1 MVIRTGR
8 EFTVTTLEFPKSTRF
23 EIGGDV
29 AENPR
34 IYDLIKH
41 VPKRPEE
48 TGAGPDLQEEEGK
61 SPTIWA
67 WPQVIGL
74 WRVAGQPVPGPW
86 PPHQEAR
93 PDPEAEST
101 PVAIPERQAR
111 RVSLPQRPV
120 NG

>member
-1 MVIRTGR
+1 
-8 EFTVTTLEFPKSTRF
+8 
-23 EIGGDV
+23 V
-29 AENPR
+29 AEPQGSAPGSPR

-41 VPKRPEE
+41 TPE
-48 TGAGPDLQEEEGK
+48 LREGK
-61 SPTIWA
+61 SPTLWA
-67 WPQVIGL
+67 WPQVVDMFK
-74 WRVAGQPVPGPW
+74 VAGQPVPGPW

>member
-1 MVIRTGR
+1 
-8 EFTVTTLEFPKSTRF
+8 
-23 EIGGDV
+23 V
-29 AENPR
+29 AEPQDSAPGSPR

-41 VPKRPEE
+41 NPK
-48 TGAGPDLQEEEGK
+48 EGK

-67 WPQVIGL
+67 WPQVIDMFKT
-74 WRVAGQPVPGPW
+74 AGQPVPGPW

-93 PDPEAEST
+93 PDPEAESI

>member
-1 MVIRTGR
+1 
-8 EFTVTTLEFPKSTRF
+8 
-23 EIGGDV
+23 V
-29 AENPR
+29 ADRPQEERGNSR

-41 VPKRPEE
+41 VPKE
-48 TGAGPDLQEEEGK
+48 TDGK

-67 WPQVIGL
+67 WPQVIDL
-74 WRVAGQPVPGPW
+74 FKVAGQPVPGPW

-111 RVSLPQRPV
+111 RVSLPHRPV

>member
-1 MVIRTGR
+1 M
-8 EFTVTTLEFPKSTRF
+8 
-23 EIGGDV
+23 

-41 VPKRPEE
+41 VKKVP
-48 TGAGPDLQEEEGK
+48 AEGQ

-67 WPQVIGL
+67 WPEVIGL
-74 WRVAGQPVPGPW
+74 WKVAGQPVPGPW

-101 PVAIPERQAR
+101 PVAIPERQTR
-111 RVSLPQRPV
+111 RVSLPNRPV
-120 NG
+120 ND

>member
-1 MVIRTGR
+1 M
-8 EFTVTTLEFPKSTRF
+8 
-23 EIGGDV
+23 

-41 VPKRPEE
+41 VPKHPEE
-48 TGAGPDLQEEEGK
+48 KGAGPDLQEAEGK